1 MLRNRRIR
9 NVTPKAYTPF
19 EDHCTYVLSEL
30 SKKKKIMFTEVY
42 LKVSLVM
49 PILSHNKRRS
59 DIIVFLNNFPPLVL
73 HGT

>member
-30 SKKKKIMFTEVY
+30 SKKNYVRRGVLESKFSDANFVSQQKKVRY
-42 LKVSLVM
+42 HCVSQ
-49 PILSHNKRRS
+49 
-59 DIIVFLNNFPPLVL
+59 
-73 HGT
+73 

>member
-30 SKKKKIMFTEVY
+30 SKKNYVHRGVLESKFSDANFVSQQKKVRY
-42 LKVSLVM
+42 HCVSQ
-49 PILSHNKRRS
+49 
-59 DIIVFLNNFPPLVL
+59 
-73 HGT
+73 

>member
-30 SKKKKIMFTEVY
+30 FLKKFMLVEMY
-42 LKVSLVM
+42 MKVSLVM

>member
-19 EDHCTYVLSEL
+19 EDHCTYVFSEL
-30 SKKKKIMFTEVY
+30 SKKKFMLVEMY

-49 PILSHNKRRS
+49 PILSHSKRRS

>member
-30 SKKKKIMFTEVY
+30 FMLVFESKFSDANFVSQQKKVRY
-42 LKVSLVM
+42 HCVSQ
-49 PILSHNKRRS
+49 
-59 DIIVFLNNFPPLVL
+59 
-73 HGT
+73 